1 MPKDT
6 HGTDKKQA
14 RSSHIKH
21 IHCYTDG
28 SSLGN
33 PGPGGWASIIVYPDG
48 RERVLH
54 GGETYTTNNRMELLA
69 AARTVYSLLGV
80 DELPDGSMWGLF
92 GRLSMPQGR
101 CSEKVTISTDSE
113 YVQKGITEYLPNRV
127 LRNRKTVSKK
137 PVQHSDLRQIIA
149 WVLPLFD
156 DLKREWV
163 RGHNG
168 HGMNERVDELA
179 RNEAMNWQRKRR

>member
-1 MPKDT
+1 
-6 HGTDKKQA
+6 
-14 RSSHIKH
+14 
-21 IHCYTDG
+21 
-28 SSLGN
+28 
-33 PGPGGWASIIVYPDG
+33 
-48 RERVLH
+48 
-54 GGETYTTNNRMELLA
+54 
-69 AARTVYSLLGV
+69 
-80 DELPDGSMWGLF
+80 
-92 GRLSMPQGR
+92 MPQGR

-149 WVLPLFD
+149 LVLPLFD